1 MKANF
6 IYTLL
11 FISISIIPTL
21 NLLRED
27 DDIER
32 EDAIYLKSNINEVFA
47 STEVTQ
53 YFINHLENPIELIIS
68 FPIKNEISLN
78 KFKIKIGEKKVTS
91 KVMLKQEAEVKYDN
105 SIFEGNTGFLSRY
118 DSEEKV
124 YSINIGNISP
134 KEKVELKSYFIQNI
148 GTQDMSYEFIIMEK
162 YPTFHYK
169 ELNKE
174 KARNKIIKA
183 KFIIETQSKITR
195 LIAPFFDEM
204 AKKKSTYEVIFD
216 YDYKKAEIYYTKN
229 PDDQPNKNIID
240 DRYGKEAGYPGKVN
254 QPTFLTSFSLLFR
267 TIDINKPILYYQFN
281 PELNETSYSINYVY
295 SSEKLRNI
303 PIPKIPDQD
312 NTISYY
318 KKYENDI
325 IDETPGLFIFLVDQS
340 GSMYGKSIDLVKK
353 GLLLFIQSLPPKSY
367 FQFIGFGSNFKKYNE
382 KPVEYNKENVDNII
396 NIINNMDADMG
407 GTNINDPLNSIYND
421 KSYSKI
427 NLSKNIFL
435 LTDGQVNDREG
446 CINII
451 TANSDKF
458 RLHSFGIGNMFDKYF
473 IERSGKLG
481 KGSSFFIQD
490 VEGINTYIIKALR
503 KCIRSYLV
511 DVQFNFENYHNNIN
525 NNIISCKPDNIY
537 NQDEI
542 INFSFI
548 LSEKYNINLDKLTEP
563 ISIEITAKNPINL
576 IIENME
582 FKKYENIIRFPDGDE
597 LSKMIVGKALK
608 NNKNLIDDKN
618 KEIEFSIKYQILSKN
633 TALFAEIINYDKNQ
647 NKLITV
653 NLNNYI
659 EEKIDYY
666 TYQYKM
672 PSGVYSASPIV
683 NVQPAA
689 SPRQFRYVEYGSIGR
704 AQKIEGGAT
713 KLETENLCYNC
724 KIPERNYRNSDSSFI
739 IDNKVTKPEKKD
751 ITKLII
757 SQNIIEGNWDENE
770 ETKILLNIIDK
781 DKINKIIT
789 KIKSLNKGVENE
801 KKIKYTIL
809 VIYYLNTEYSDKI
822 DDYILVINKGKKYLF
837 SQGIKYEDIIDG
849 I

>member
-1 MKANF
+1 
-6 IYTLL
+6 
-11 FISISIIPTL
+11 
-21 NLLRED
+21 
-27 DDIER
+27 
-32 EDAIYLKSNINEVFA
+32 
-47 STEVTQ
+47 
-53 YFINHLENPIELIIS
+53 
-68 FPIKNEISLN
+68 
-78 KFKIKIGEKKVTS
+78 
-91 KVMLKQEAEVKYDN
+91 
-105 SIFEGNTGFLSRY
+105 
-118 DSEEKV
+118 
-124 YSINIGNISP
+124 
-134 KEKVELKSYFIQNI
+134 
-148 GTQDMSYEFIIMEK
+148 
-162 YPTFHYK
+162 
-169 ELNKE
+169 
-174 KARNKIIKA
+174 
-183 KFIIETQSKITR
+183 
-195 LIAPFFDEM
+195 
-204 AKKKSTYEVIFD
+204 
-216 YDYKKAEIYYTKN
+216 
-229 PDDQPNKNIID
+229 
-240 DRYGKEAGYPGKVN
+240 
-254 QPTFLTSFSLLFR
+254 
-267 TIDINKPILYYQFN
+267 
-281 PELNETSYSINYVY
+281 
-295 SSEKLRNI
+295 
-303 PIPKIPDQD
+303 
-312 NTISYY
+312 
-318 KKYENDI
+318 
-325 IDETPGLFIFLVDQS
+325 
-340 GSMYGKSIDLVKK
+340 MYGKSIDLVKK

-672 PSGVYSASPIV
+672 PSGVYSASPKV
-683 NVQPAA
+683 NVQSTA
-689 SPRQFRYVEYGSIGR
+689 SPRQFRYVEYGSIGG

-713 KLETENLCYNC
+713 KLETENLCFNC
-724 KIPERNYRNSDSSFI
+724 KTAESNYRNYDSSFI
-739 IDNKVTKPEKKD
+739 IDNKVTKSEKKD